1 MAVTSGTNYKKQE
14 QIARQNGGQA
24 YTGLRGVSPNTAQKL
39 GNYQTGYQP
48 GQQAQ
53 AAQQTLQQVQAQ
65 KPQSY
70 NSKYGAQLDS
80 IMQQIANPK
89 QFKYEFN
96 GDEMF
101 KYYADL
107 YTQKGRQAS
116 MDAMGQA
123 AALTGGYGNSYAQ
136 QVGQQ
141 GYEQYLLGLYDKGMD
156 LQNAA
161 YARYQDAQNQP
172 YRQLEA
178 LQARDESEYGRYRD
192 TVGDWERELGRAEDA
207 ARYER
212 EFDYNDWAAQ
222 QDYYTKLAQIEN
234 ADYQTEADRQEAIRQ
249 FQMNYD
255 RNVLESDRAYNRGVL
270 ESDRAYNRDVLESD
284 RAYQEAI
291 RQANLDEAYRQ
302 KTFNRDVLESDRA
315 YNRDVLESDRAYQEA
330 VRQANLDE
338 AYRQK
343 AFNRSA
349 YENDRDYNRDVL
361 ENDRAFNEAVR
372 QANLDEAYRN
382 KTFSRDVLENDRA
395 FNEQVRQAN
404 LDNKYRKEA
413 FEWEKGQDV
422 RNYYRDVLESDR
434 AFNEAVR
441 QANIDNQYRTDYFN
455 WQQGTDQR
463 DFDETKRL
471 NDQKVA
477 ANYAMAILENG
488 QMPSL
493 EMLTAAGLSEEDA
506 QKLMAEAQQ
515 IMVYGGGAPAT
526 AEETPKSGVNVVTR
540 TPTTS
545 STASGG
551 VVNITPT
558 APTTTK
564 TTTPVVSTPV
574 KTATFADLTKQ
585 VQQKLQDALNKA
597 LKGNKG

>member
-24 YTGLRGVSPNTAQKL
+24 YTGLRGVSQNTAQKL

-80 IMQQIANPK
+80 IMQQIANPQ

-234 ADYQTEADRQEAIRQ
+234 ADYQTEQDRQEAIRQ

-255 RNVLESDRAYNRGVL
+255 RNVLESDRAF
-270 ESDRAYNRDVLESD
+270 
-284 RAYQEAI
+284 QE
-291 RQANLDEAYRQ
+291 Q
-302 KTFNRDVLESDRA
+302 
-315 YNRDVLESDRAYQEA
+315 

-338 AYRQK
+338 AYRQSTL
-343 AFNRSA
+343 A
-349 YENDRDYNRDVL
+349 EQI
-361 ENDRAFNEAVR
+361 R
-372 QANLDEAYRN
+372 QANLDDAYRQSTLAEQIRQADLDEAYRN
-382 KTFSRDVLENDRA
+382 R
-395 FNEQVRQAN
+395 N
-404 LDNKYRKEA
+404 LDWSISKDQRDYDRGVFERDRDYERGILEA
-413 FEWEKGQDV
+413 D
-422 RNYYRDVLESDR
+422 RDYNRGVFESDR
-434 AFNEAVR
+434 AFN
-441 QANIDNQYRTDYFN
+441 
-455 WQQGTDQR
+455 
-463 DFDETKRL
+463 ETKRL

-493 EMLTAAGLSEEDA
+493 EMLMAAGLSEEDA
-506 QKLMAEAQQ
+506 RKLMAQAQQ
-515 IMVYGGGAPAT
+515 VMAYGGGGAAAKEEEAPKT
-526 AEETPKSGVNVVTR
+526 GVNVVNR
-540 TPTTS
+540 TPYTS
-545 STASGG
+545 STSSGG
-551 VVNITPT
+551 MVNITPT
-558 APTTTK
+558 APTTRQ
-564 TTTPVVSTPV
+564 TTTPVVSTPT

-597 LKGNKG
+597 KNKG